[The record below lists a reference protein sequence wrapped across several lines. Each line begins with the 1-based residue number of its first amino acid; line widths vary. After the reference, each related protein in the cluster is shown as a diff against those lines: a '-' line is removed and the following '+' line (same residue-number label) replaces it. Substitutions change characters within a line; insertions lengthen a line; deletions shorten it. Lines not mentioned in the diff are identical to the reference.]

1 MLLARAEEEK
11 AIRRVAMTTRLQ
23 IEDQKFLAEEN
34 IRMQSAAGMR
44 VARLRNAI
52 DSAREDI
59 ARLEAESA
67 PAGNNEYA
75 ATDDDSSNSTARTL
89 LEDNARRKR
98 IAVLQ
103 AHIADCDREIQM
115 LADAMERWE

>member
-1 MLLARAEEEK
+1 
-11 AIRRVAMTTRLQ
+11 
-23 IEDQKFLAEEN
+23 
-34 IRMQSAAGMR
+34 MQSAAGMR

-89 LEDNARRKR
+89 LEDDARRKR

>member
-1 MLLARAEEEK
+1 MNSNK
-11 AIRRVAMTTRLQ
+11 
-23 IEDQKFLAEEN
+23 LAERVKLTDPAET
-34 IRMQSAAGMR
+34 IRSKLKGQLAH
-44 VARLRNAI
+44 I
-52 DSAREDI
+52 
-59 ARLEAESA
+59 
-67 PAGNNEYA
+67 
-75 ATDDDSSNSTARTL
+75 TARTL